1 MVVKAVEMVRKIR
14 DRQYEKTKDLT
25 IEEQIRYI
33 KERSMRLQKGLVREK
48 QRLTADKMTQT
59 SV

>member
-1 MVVKAVEMVRKIR
+1 MAVKTVEMVRKIR
-14 DRQYEKTKDLT
+14 DRQYEETKDLT

-33 KERSMRLQKGLVREK
+33 KEKSMRLQKGLVREE
-48 QRLTADKMTQT
+48 QRLTTDKMTQT